1 MKDKKQKA
9 FIICLLLGFALN
21 VLAACGT
28 VSEARLQE
36 GKQNVICTLFPAYD
50 FAREIAGDRANII
63 LLLPPGAETHSFE
76 PTPQDMTALIGS
88 DLIIANGG
96 VGESWLD
103 SLISGGE
110 ITAPVLHMLDC
121 VSLLEEETVEGMQ
134 SAGHSHEHDESC
146 EDEHGHEHEAG
157 EAHEHEEEYDEHV
170 WTSPRNA
177 AKICAAITEALSAAD
192 PEGREYYESRNA
204 AYSEKLLALDTAF
217 REAVGSA
224 AHRSMIFA
232 DRFPVRYFV
241 EEYGLD
247 YYAAFPGCAEDTEPS
262 AKTVAFLIDKVREE
276 GIGAVYFIEFSNGK
290 MADVIVEDTGCK
302 KLLFHSCQNVTTDE
316 FESGIGYLDIMEQNL
331 VNLKEGLN

>member
-1 MKDKKQKA
+1 MNKLRQKL
-9 FIICLLLGFALN
+9 FIICLCLMLMPGLG
-21 VLAACGT
+21 ACGRSGAPRIEEGCINIVCT
-28 VSEARLQE
+28 V
-36 GKQNVICTLFPAYD
+36 FPAYD
-50 FAREIAGDRANII
+50 FTREIAGDRANVI

-76 PTPQDMTALIGS
+76 PTPQDMTALIGC
-88 DLIIANGG
+88 DLVIANGG

-134 SAGHSHEHDESC
+134 EAGHAHEHDESC
-146 EDEHGHEHEAG
+146 EDEHGHEHHGE
-157 EAHEHEEEYDEHV
+157 EAHEHAAEYDEHV
-170 WTSPRNA
+170 WTSPVNA
-177 AKICAAITEALSAAD
+177 VKICVAIAEAVSAAD
-192 PEGREYYESRNA
+192 PENREYYENRLAS
-204 AYSEKLLALDTAF
+204 YTEKLIALDGAF
-217 REAVGSA
+217 REIVESAV
-224 AHRSMIFA
+224 HRSMIFA

-276 GIGAVYFIEFSNGK
+276 GIGAVYYIEFSNGK

-302 KLLFHSCQNVTTDE
+302 KLLFHSCQNVSTDE